1 MNMKFT
7 AEKSDDNLKVGFFLS
22 KRNVSRRLVTKLKRC
37 ENGITLNGS
46 PCRTIDTVH
55 EGDLVK
61 ITMQDGGGLEPN
73 PELSVKIAFEN
84 ESLAVFDKPSSM
96 PVHPSIKHQGDTLG
110 NYFASLFPDLTFRPV
125 NRLDRDTSGLCIV
138 AKNPFSAK
146 ALQFSVK
153 KTYFA
158 AVFGQTE
165 KIGTIDLPIAREKDS
180 IIKRIVSENGRKA
193 VTHFEKIAENSR
205 FSLLKINL
213 ETGRTHQIRVHFSY
227 IGHPLAGDTLYG
239 SPSELISRQALH
251 CGELT
256 FPDPISGELI
266 TVKSDLPDDMKR
278 LFEIE

>member
-1 MNMKFT
+1 MKFT

-55 EGDLVK
+55 EGDLVE

-158 AVFGQTE
+158 AVCGQTE
-165 KIGTIDLPIAREKDS
+165 KSGTIDLPIAREKDS
-180 IIKRIVSENGRKA
+180 IIKRIVSENGQKA

-213 ETGRTHQIRVHFSY
+213 ETGRTHQIRVHFSH
-227 IGHPLAGDTLYG
+227 IGHPLVGDTLYG